1 MAFWNNLNFTLK
13 RTPKNPNEFVQKFMK
28 DSKKSRVQLEII
40 RENEVLIQVDSLR
53 YTPSW
58 FKLFKIDPEE
68 FKNGYAIFFIL
79 DQKELETNPKYIEL
93 KKSDLDLLE
102 YEEMLENTPI
112 KTFVKFIKKTND
124 PIILGIEMKNIIDVI
139 FKSNEKDPQ
148 ALFNLRYLDAKG

>member
-13 RTPKNPNEFVQKFMK
+13 RTPKNPTEFVQKFIK

-79 DQKELETNPKYIEL
+79 NHKELEQNPKYIDF
-93 KKSDLDLLE
+93 KKSNLELLE

-124 PIILGIEMKNIIDVI
+124 PIKLGLEMKNIIDVI
-139 FKSNEKDPQ
+139 FKTNEKDPQ
-148 ALFNLRYLDAKG
+148 ALFNLRYLDVQG